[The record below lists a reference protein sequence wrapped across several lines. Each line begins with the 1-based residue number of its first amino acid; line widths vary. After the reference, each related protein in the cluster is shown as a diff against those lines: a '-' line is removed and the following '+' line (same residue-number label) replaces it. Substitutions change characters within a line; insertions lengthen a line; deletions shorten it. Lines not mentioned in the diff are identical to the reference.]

1 MARLLLGLSVMIH
14 ATLTSRLLE
23 PLTHPLSVATGGALA
38 AGLFPDD
45 RALFLARVAWR
56 VLRLL
61 LSL

>member
-1 MARLLLGLSVMIH
+1 MAGVLLCTGGMIH

-23 PLTHPLSVATGGALA
+23 PLTHPLNVVTGGALA
-38 AGLFPDD
+38 AGLLPDD

>member
-1 MARLLLGLSVMIH
+1 MAGLLLQCGGMIH

-23 PLTHPLSVATGGALA
+23 PLTHPMSVVTGGALA

-45 RALFLARVAWR
+45 RAVFLSQVAWR